1 MSERF
6 LVTGAYGCIGA
17 WTVRQLVL
25 EGVEVIGIDASDD
38 DRRVR
43 QLLGRDEL
51 AGLSFVKADL
61 SDPGSVS
68 QLFAYNPTHIIHLAA
83 LQVPDCAKNPVLGAQ
98 VNVVGTVALLA
109 AASAAGLS
117 SPIVYAS
124 SIAAF
129 AAADGGEEPPANPT
143 GSPDTHYGVFKVAN
157 EGAARVFA
165 LQNSLNSIGLRPYVV
180 YGPGRDHGLTSA
192 VTAAIG
198 AAVRG
203 EEYKIEFGGRCELQF
218 GPDVAAAF
226 IAAARS
232 GSTGATVLNVPGT
245 TLAISEV
252 IAEIERVLPA
262 AKGKLSFEGPQLPF
276 PETVDFSE
284 FSAVVGDVPIT
295 PFADGV
301 AQTVAHFRAR

>member
-17 WTVRQLVL
+17 WTVRQLVR
-25 EGVEVIGIDASDD
+25 EGVEVTGIDASDD

-43 QLLGRDEL
+43 QLLARDEL
-51 AGLSFVKADL
+51 SGMSFVKADL
-61 SDPGSVS
+61 SDPASVS
-68 QLFAYNPTHIIHLAA
+68 RLFEYNPTHIIHLAA

-117 SPIVYAS
+117 TPIVYAS
-124 SIAAF
+124 SVAAF

-165 LQNSLNSIGLRPYVV
+165 LQNSLNSIGLRPYIV
-180 YGPGRDHGLTSA
+180 YGPGRDQGLTSA
-192 VTAAIG
+192 VTTAIG
-198 AAVRG
+198 AAASG
-203 EEYKIEFGGRCELQF
+203 QEYKIQFGGRCELQF

-226 IAAARS
+226 IAAARC
-232 GSTGATVLNVPGT
+232 GFTGATVLNVPGT

-252 IAEIERVLPA
+252 VAEIERVLPA
-262 AKGKLSFEGPQLPF
+262 AVGKLSFEGPQLPF
-276 PETVDFSE
+276 PETVDSRE
-284 FSAVVGDVPIT
+284 FTAVVGDVPIT
-295 PFADGV
+295 PFGEGV
-301 AQTVAHFRAR
+301 AQTVAHFRRS